1 MVNSVPS
8 SQNNTADK
16 IAHDQLPLAGSPIVA
31 IARAIIPPIFG
42 MIIVLFAWQI
52 IVWTGA
58 WPLYVVPA
66 PLDVAGSVFSDATLY
81 SGLRVTALE
90 VIIGFGLA
98 VCIGVPLAILVTT
111 SRLLSSIFM
120 PLILLTQSIPK
131 VALAP
136 VLVVALGYG
145 LATQVTVVFLV
156 CFFPMIVDTA
166 TGLRSASPDLLDM
179 ARQLSATRWQVLRKI
194 LFPGALPYILS
205 GAKVAITLAVI
216 GAVIG
221 EFVGSSSGLG
231 FQLLTATARFDGTK
245 AFAAI
250 VVLSAMSLVLY
261 GIVGAL
267 EKILVPWHGRA

>member
-1 MVNSVPS
+1 MV
-8 SQNNTADK
+8 TR
-16 IAHDQLPLAGSPIVA
+16 DQPMAGRTILPIV
-31 IARAIIPPIFG
+31 RAIVPPTFG
-42 MIIVLFAWQI
+42 MMLVILAWQV

-66 PLDVAGSVFSDATLY
+66 PLDVVTSVFSDVTLY

-90 VIIGFGLA
+90 VIVGFGLA
-98 VCIGVPLAILVTT
+98 VCIGVPLAILVTM

-145 LATQVTVVFLV
+145 FATQVTVAFLV

-179 ARQLSATRWQVLRKI
+179 ARQLSASRWQILQKI

-205 GAKVAITLAVI
+205 GAKVTITLAVI

-221 EFVGSSSGLG
+221 EFVGSNSGLG

-250 VVLSAMSLVLY
+250 VILSVMSLVLY
-261 GIVGAL
+261 GAIGVL
-267 EKILVPWHGRA
+267 ERVLVPWHGKA

>member
-1 MVNSVPS
+1 MVTSAFS
-8 SQNNTADK
+8 SQEKTAEK
-16 IAHDQLPLAGSPIVA
+16 VTHHQPIAGRAILPV
-31 IARAIIPPIFG
+31 ARAIIPPMLG
-42 MIIVLFAWQI
+42 MILVIFAWQI

-66 PLDVAGSVFSDATLY
+66 PLDVAGRVFSDATLY

-90 VIIGFGLA
+90 VIVGFGLA
-98 VCIGVPLAILVTT
+98 VCIGVPLAILVTM

-145 LATQVTVVFLV
+145 FATQVTVAFLV
-156 CFFPMIVDTA
+156 CFFPMIVDTT

-179 ARQLSATRWQVLRKI
+179 ARQLSASRWQILRKI

-205 GAKVAITLAVI
+205 GAKVAITLAVV

-221 EFVGSSSGLG
+221 EFVGSNSGLG

-250 VVLSAMSLVLY
+250 VILSVMSLVLY
-261 GIVGAL
+261 GAVGVL
-267 EKILVPWHGRA
+267 ERILVPWHGKA